1 MNLDRKIAIAANI
14 NFFEAALPLLAARHF
29 FTEAVRCAEPQP
41 MLSLAGIT
49 CLICGIEGALRFSL
63 NEQEKDQKQD
73 ETQDL
78 DGGGNLNNCLLRRA
92 ANLGF
97 NIEVLA
103 FPEEQGSMKQIVS
116 KAKPRASLVEW
127 RNEFAHGRA
136 FRTAERIGEYVFS
149 DSIMMGPAFRELFII
164 SYKFSSELARF
175 RRVGFDRPHPPNL
188 F

>member
-1 MNLDRKIAIAANI
+1 MNLDREIAIAANI
-14 NFFEAALPLLAARHF
+14 NFFEAALPSLAARHF

-78 DGGGNLNNCLLRRA
+78 DGGDNLNNRLLRRA

-103 FPEEQGSMKQIVS
+103 FPEEQGSMEQIVS
-116 KAKPRASLVEW
+116 KAKPGASLVEW